1 MPACEQAF
9 NFFNVR
15 KLNGSYPITERPKPT
30 INGWFSGNFQKLLGQ
45 WQNEKFGFRNIL
57 VRLHNQVG
65 FSFYNKPYA
74 NYVVISKNNY
84 LLDQT
89 YIDAYTGKDFIGE
102 LNIKNKVNN
111 FELLQNYL
119 VSQNKKLLLVFAPGK
134 ASFYNEYIP
143 DKDLINKSTT
153 NHKVFVEQLAK
164 TNVNFIDFKTW
175 FDKLKTTQPYTLFP
189 KNGIHWSYY
198 GAVLAADSLL
208 KKTSNILGYEV
219 AKPVIEKVEWRKNL
233 FEVDQDVG
241 LGMNLLFGPENDSM
255 PYPVFSFSKVASA
268 KKPKVL
274 MVGDSYCWTFPLLEI
289 NKNAFEGLNFVYYN
303 KELNVFDNDVIHL
316 KKINTMEV
324 LAQSDL
330 VIILSTDA
338 NLNEFD
344 WNFSSQVLNHLKIQ
358 KDAILKETM
367 YNIKNDS
374 NWFKLIQQKAKDKKI
389 SVDSMLYLDALYVLE
404 NMKK

>member
-1 MPACEQAF
+1 
-9 NFFNVR
+9 
-15 KLNGSYPITERPKPT
+15 
-30 INGWFSGNFQKLLGQ
+30 
-45 WQNEKFGFRNIL
+45 
-57 VRLHNQVG
+57 
-65 FSFYNKPYA
+65 
-74 NYVVISKNNY
+74 
-84 LLDQT
+84 
-89 YIDAYTGKDFIGE
+89 
-102 LNIKNKVNN
+102 
-111 FELLQNYL
+111 
-119 VSQNKKLLLVFAPGK
+119 
-134 ASFYNEYIP
+134 
-143 DKDLINKSTT
+143 
-153 NHKVFVEQLAK
+153 
-164 TNVNFIDFKTW
+164 
-175 FDKLKTTQPYTLFP
+175 
-189 KNGIHWSYY
+189 
-198 GAVLAADSLL
+198 
-208 KKTSNILGYEV
+208 
-219 AKPVIEKVEWRKNL
+219 
-233 FEVDQDVG
+233 
-241 LGMNLLFGPENDSM
+241 
-255 PYPVFSFSKVASA
+255 VFSFSKVASA